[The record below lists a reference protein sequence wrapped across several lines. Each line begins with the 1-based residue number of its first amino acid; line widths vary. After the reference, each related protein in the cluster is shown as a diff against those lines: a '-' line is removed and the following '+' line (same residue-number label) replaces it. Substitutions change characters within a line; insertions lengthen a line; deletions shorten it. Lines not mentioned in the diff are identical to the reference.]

1 MKTFLRVLSIIILAC
16 WMGLIFFLSAQNAEQ
31 SSAVSGGLI
40 ETVAEKVY
48 PEYEN
53 LTESAKEELISSF
66 QHIVRKTA
74 HFCIYMGLG
83 FFAFLTFIS
92 YVNLKMKTRIFWMLF
107 ISIIYAASDEI
118 HQKFVPGRS
127 MELRDFLIDSCG
139 VIMAVLICSLFVAAI
154 RPLRQKV
161 SYEKTKLN
169 IKPVNYDLEH
179 QDYDFSLN
187 VEQEEPK
194 EQELIMDNY
203 INIENKEV
211 EIDTQEHNQES
222 LVSVEFEY
230 AASVIGKTV
239 VEATKTCNDITI
251 NIDEEDTRELVNL
264 VLGRTEVLK
273 AEILKILNSD
283 NDFEAKK
290 DLMKKEQ
297 AEAYDYFNSIKAQLG

>member
-239 VEATKTCNDITI
+239 VEATKTCNDLTI

-290 DLMKKEQ
+290 DLMQKEQ